1 MGPINPTRLTRLMP
15 MKPTRLKAD
24 KAIVINKAIGAK
36 ETNKREANAIKEI
49 VVTDKV
55 IEFHEVVLVNKA
67 DDLTVHQN

>member
-1 MGPINPTRLTRLMP
+1 

-55 IEFHEVVLVNKA
+55 IEFHEIVFG
-67 DDLTVHQN
+67 QQGR